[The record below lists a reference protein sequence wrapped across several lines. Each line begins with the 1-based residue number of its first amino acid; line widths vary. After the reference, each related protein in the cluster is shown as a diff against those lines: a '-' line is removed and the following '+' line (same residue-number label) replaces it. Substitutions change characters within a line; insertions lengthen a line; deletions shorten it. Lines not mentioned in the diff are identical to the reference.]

1 MTTFDAT
8 VGASVT
14 QAPINFSGAGDNIII
29 GGVAGQR
36 IKVLQFF
43 FVIAAATNLT
53 YKSSTTA
60 LSGPLDFSSVG
71 AQVQDF
77 IQLPLTCNLGDAF
90 IINSSNAVQIGGT
103 IWYIQA

>member
-43 FVIAAATNLT
+43 FVLAAATNLT
-53 YKSSTTA
+53 YKSGSTS
-60 LSGPLDFSSVG
+60 LSGPLDFSSIG

-77 IQLPLTCNLGDAF
+77 IQLPMTCLIGDPF
-90 IINSSNAVQIGGT
+90 IINSTNAVQFGGT

>member
-1 MTTFDAT
+1 VTTFDAT

-14 QAPINFSGAGDNIII
+14 QAPINFSASGDNIVIA
-29 GGVAGQR
+29 GVAGQR

-43 FVIAAATNLT
+43 FVLAAATNLI
-53 YKSSTTA
+53 YKSGATA
-60 LSGPLDFSSVG
+60 LSGPMDYSSVG

-77 IQLPLTCNLGDAF
+77 IQLPYTCNIGDPF
-90 IINSSNAVQIGGT
+90 IINSSNAVQVGGT